1 MTIEIFIE
9 KLKIMFNRIEIQEKG
24 DEYLIEFRNQEFN
37 IRKSDIQ
44 DMIGK
49 YDKLNIS
56 EETVLYNS
64 NYYETIIDESGPIFR
79 SDEYN
84 LADEKNSVCY
94 EVGELSDEYIIF
106 IFEKVIK
113 KENIELVRRIS
124 RNSSMIMHRLKE
136 FDEYSNFIDIIRFSL
151 RRLITIKI
159 KSNNK
164 IALSRF
170 KELTDSLLFNI
181 SLNTGMSVIH
191 IKYFEDIFGPRVVR
205 NKRCGIEEVE
215 PPQRIYISDLV
226 YYYQM
231 GISTFDP
238 SLKFIS
244 FYHVIEYF
252 FNHVYYESLV
262 DSVRN
267 NITNPK
273 FSVRRDSDINELIK
287 AIKKKLKTDSEK
299 NDIKNEKEALK
310 LTLKKYVNIETLK
323 KDINDKKVVSLEYY
337 LNNIVPF
344 AKGDKVNFEEENVDK
359 IFMSISNRIY
369 KTRNAVIHSKL
380 DEEERYIPFKHESQL
395 LKEIPLIQ
403 TISEEI
409 IISTSK
415 IL

>member
-9 KLKIMFNRIEIQEKG
+9 KLKIMFNRIEIQEKEE
-24 DEYLIEFRNQEFN
+24 EYLIEVRNKEFN
-37 IRKSDIQ
+37 IRKSDIR

-49 YDKLNIS
+49 YDKYKIS
-56 EETVLYNS
+56 EETILYNS
-64 NYYETIIDESGPIFR
+64 NYYETIIDERGPILINDKYKF
-79 SDEYN
+79 
-84 LADEKNSVCY
+84 ADEKNSVYY
-94 EVGELSDEYIIF
+94 EIGELSDEYIIF
-106 IFEKVIK
+106 IFEKFIK
-113 KENIELVRRIS
+113 KENIELVRRTLRS
-124 RNSSMIMHRLKE
+124 PTTMQRLKY
-136 FDEYSNFIDIIRFSL
+136 DECSNFIDIIKFHVRRFD
-151 RRLITIKI
+151 TIKI
-159 KSNNK
+159 KSSNK
-164 IALSRF
+164 IELSRF

-181 SLNTGMSVIH
+181 SLNTGNSIIQ
-191 IKYFEDIFGPRVVR
+191 IKYFKDILGSRVVM

-215 PPQRIYISDLV
+215 PPQRTYISDLL

-262 DSVRN
+262 ESVRN
-267 NITNPK
+267 SITNPK
-273 FSVRRDSDINELIK
+273 FSVRRDSDINQLIK
-287 AIKKKLKTDSEK
+287 DIKKKLKTDSEK
-299 NDIKNEKEALK
+299 NDIRNEKEALK
-310 LTLKKYVNIETLK
+310 LTLRKYVNIETLK
-323 KDINDKKVVSLEYY
+323 KDINDKGVVSLEYY
-337 LNNIVPF
+337 SNNIVPF
-344 AKGDKVNFEEENVDK
+344 AKGDKVNFGEENLDK
-359 IFMSISNRIY
+359 ILMSISNRIY

-415 IL
+415 VL